1 MLVADPDE
9 TTPARSTIGEK
20 ELRELGMEEGG
31 GGEIDFQREE
41 FLLSRSSRLTRIY
54 VSASAGK
61 DIQVAAICQLAY
73 LVLKITLDADTGSPA
88 SVALRV
94 VDADRIRLLLH
105 HVVVVVDAVV
115 AAAAAVIVVV
125 LAPWTP
131 SPQIFPWIH
140 K

>member
-1 MLVADPDE
+1 M
-9 TTPARSTIGEK
+9 
-20 ELRELGMEEGG
+20 
-31 GGEIDFQREE
+31 
-41 FLLSRSSRLTRIY
+41 
-54 VSASAGK
+54 
-61 DIQVAAICQLAY
+61 AAICQLAY

-105 HVVVVVDAVV
+105 HVVVVVVAVV
-115 AAAAAVIVVV
+115 AAAAVIVVV
-125 LAPWTP
+125 VAPWTP

>member
-1 MLVADPDE
+1 M
-9 TTPARSTIGEK
+9 
-20 ELRELGMEEGG
+20 
-31 GGEIDFQREE
+31 
-41 FLLSRSSRLTRIY
+41 
-54 VSASAGK
+54 
-61 DIQVAAICQLAY
+61 AAICQLAY

-105 HVVVVVDAVV
+105 HVVVVVVVAVV
-115 AAAAAVIVVV
+115 AAAAVIVVV
-125 LAPWTP
+125 VAPWTP

>member
-1 MLVADPDE
+1 M
-9 TTPARSTIGEK
+9 
-20 ELRELGMEEGG
+20 
-31 GGEIDFQREE
+31 
-41 FLLSRSSRLTRIY
+41 
-54 VSASAGK
+54 
-61 DIQVAAICQLAY
+61 AAICQLAY

-105 HVVVVVDAVV
+105 HVVVVAVV

-125 LAPWTP
+125 APWTP